1 MNILV
6 VDDSMTH
13 RVKFS
18 KCLEGLGHHVCY
30 AIDGAHAMESIDKYL
45 ESNNAFNAI
54 FLDINM
60 PRISGMKLIKMLANR
75 RDFDFE
81 STKVVMVTTET
92 TKEFMND
99 AKELGVYGWMVKP
112 ISDDKLKKFV
122 SKLENEDA

>member
-13 RVKFS
+13 RIKFS
-18 KCLEGLGHHVCY
+18 KCLEDLGHHVCY
-30 AIDGAHAMESIDKYL
+30 AIDGAHAMASIDKYL

-122 SKLENEDA
+122 SKLEDEDA